1 MPPSHNVRLPACLG
15 IAGML
20 MFSPPATFGQ
30 VCPAKPIRIVA
41 SEPGDGGDFVAR
53 QVAPGLALA
62 LGQPIVIDNRSTG
75 VIQGEIVSR
84 AAPDGYIV
92 ADQQREHVDR
102 TVAE

>member
-1 MPPSHNVRLPACLG
+1 
-15 IAGML
+15 ML

-41 SEPGDGGDFVAR
+41 SEPGGGGDFVAR

-62 LGQPIVIDNRSTG
+62 LGQSIVIDNRSTG